1 LKKSPIVD
9 IELRKKPAPVAVR
22 RPLMRPAPFTVRRKS
37 IGLDEIYLG
46 TEFTYIVLA
55 HRRLWNAAEDV
66 AVVRIEDIEF
76 VERTPLALTDPVT
89 RLPVSRLLYTTGF
102 AVGLGKEFTFTVVQ
116 VDVFRDTSVK

>member
-1 LKKSPIVD
+1 MKKSPIVD
-9 IELRKKPAPVAVR
+9 IELRKNAAPVVVR
-22 RPLMRPAPFTVRRKS
+22 RPLMYSAPFTVRRKS
-37 IGLDEIYLG
+37 TGLEDIYRG

-66 AVVRIEDIEF
+66 AVVTTEETEA
-76 VERTPLALTDPVT
+76 VEMTPLARIDAVM

-102 AVGLGKEFTFTVVQ
+102 ATGLGKEFTFTVVQ